1 MYNSVPGRMDY
12 EIALQVFS
20 EAFASLGYTPE
31 TVKRK
36 FRPTLSRLRLEQ
48 LASTTTTAITFPV
61 LINQGNPFNTE
72 VRLNLQDSFFPTHI
86 GFRLGNPT
94 GSTDAAFKLFTYVNP
109 FIFNPAM
116 QAYYNGTMR
125 MLVNNVQYI
134 NNWPLE
140 WHLHAPE
147 TQQTAVAGAG
157 SPVDQYDGAIDG
169 KVAQQPSVLMI
180 GSQNI
185 QLSINLPVAPTA
197 VTANSRLVVVID
209 GLLFQN
215 STVVS

>member
-12 EIALQVFS
+12 EVALQVFS
-20 EAFASLGYTPE
+20 EAFAGMGYTPDI
-31 TVKRK
+31 VKRK

-48 LASTTTTAITFPV
+48 PCTTTTTQINFPV

-86 GFRLGNPT
+86 GILFGNP
-94 GSTDAAFKLFTYVNP
+94 SSATDAAYTLYSYLNP

-116 QAYYNGTMR
+116 NAYYNGTMR

-134 NNWPLE
+134 NNWPVV
-140 WHLHAPE
+140 WHKHAPE
-147 TQQTAVAGAG
+147 TQQTAAAGAG
-157 SPVDQYDGAIDG
+157 SPIDQYDGAIDG

-185 QLSINLPVAPTA
+185 QLSINLPAAPTA
-197 VTANSRLVVVID
+197 VTANSRIIIMVD

>member
-20 EAFASLGYTPE
+20 EAFASSGYTPDM
-31 TVKRK
+31 VKRK

-48 LASTTTTAITFPV
+48 PCTTTTTQINFPV
-61 LINQGNPFNTE
+61 LINQGTPTNTE

-86 GFRLGNPT
+86 GYRLGNPSS
-94 GSTDAAFKLFTYVNP
+94 STDAAYKMYSYLNP
-109 FIFNPAM
+109 FFFNPAM
-116 QAYYNGTMR
+116 QAFYNGTLR
-125 MLVNNVQYI
+125 LLVNNVQYI
-134 NNWPLE
+134 NNWPMD
-140 WHLHAPE
+140 WHYHSPQ
-147 TQQTAVAGAG
+147 TQQTLAAGAG
-157 SPVDQYDGAIDG
+157 SPVDQYDGGIDG
-169 KVAQQPSVLMI
+169 KIAEQPSVLMI

-185 QLSINLPVAPTA
+185 QLSINLPAAPAA
-197 VTANSRLVVVID
+197 VTANSRHIVVID